1 MEFLGSGGMYFRG
14 NFKRKEK
21 KTIREKKK
29 KKRKKIKEGG
39 GCQPFPN
46 KNPTGS
52 SARVLLVRISLLYPK
67 IFVLFGRWVVD
78 GGWCTT
84 FLVL

>member
-21 KTIREKKK
+21 KNKGKEKEKE
-29 KKRKKIKEGG
+29 KKIKEGG

-52 SARVLLVRISLLYPK
+52 SARALLV
-67 IFVLFGRWVVD
+67 IFEI
-78 GGWCTT
+78 
-84 FLVL
+84 